1 MAVGVLLDV
10 LLAVFLLL
18 SGTLA
23 GVLFAV
29 EVAIVPAV
37 GALPGERY
45 VQVHRLLDRRFDPL
59 MPRVNKV
66 ALAVCALLVVVAGGL
81 WPRVAIA
88 LAGLCIVGVAVVSE
102 RWNVRFNRVV
112 DRWDAE
118 APPDGWQGIRA
129 RWAAANRVRTLFA
142 LAGFGV
148 AILGAALVWG

>member
-1 MAVGVLLDV
+1 MAVDI

-18 SGTLA
+18 SGILA
-23 GVLFAV
+23 GVLFTV

-45 VQVHRLLDRRFDPL
+45 VQMHRLLDRRFDPL

-66 ALAVCALLVVVAGGL
+66 ALAICVALVILAGGA
-81 WPRVAIA
+81 WPRIAIA

-102 RWNVRFNRVV
+102 GWNVRINRVV
-112 DRWDAE
+112 DRWE
-118 APPDGWQGIRA
+118 PETPPEDWNVTRT

-142 LAGFGV
+142 MAGFGA